1 MGHSHNGVLLWCK
14 KKKILSFATACMGLE
29 SIMLSEINQSDK
41 DKYHKISLYV
51 ESNEQTDL
59 TSKIDSDSWMESR
72 LTPLWGGMGAVDG
85 LSKKEKE
92 LMDMDTS
99 VVIVE
104 GRGEGGGIRGYGGIN
119 GNGKKTI
126 KNERLKK

>member
-1 MGHSHNGVLLWCK
+1 M
-14 KKKILSFATACMGLE
+14 
-29 SIMLSEINQSDK
+29 
-41 DKYHKISLYV
+41 

-104 GRGEGGGIRGYGGIN
+104 ERG
-119 GNGKKTI
+119 
-126 KNERLKK
+126 

>member
-1 MGHSHNGVLLWCK
+1 
-14 KKKILSFATACMGLE
+14 
-29 SIMLSEINQSDK
+29 
-41 DKYHKISLYV
+41 
-51 ESNEQTDL
+51 
-59 TSKIDSDSWMESR
+59 MESR